1 MQSDDRR
8 LIPLDTFAGVQDL
21 EGKIDIVDGADGN
34 PQVIATGRST
44 AGHKVEWMRP
54 GAASEA
60 EQRVVLRFLDALSVE
75 YGPRITRAIA
85 GELVKEHQTYL
96 YRFVLRNIGNP
107 SDAEDIAQQA
117 FIEAYKAMATFRGE
131 SKLSTWLYGI
141 AMNLVR
147 NYLNRAPHRVRQ
159 YESDDVLEGLADT
172 ADGPEALAE
181 RSQMIERLS
190 SQISELSSELQ
201 QILMLVAVDGLSYD
215 EAAVMLEIPVGT
227 VRSRLFRA
235 REQIKERLPDLR
247 DDLAR

>member
-1 MQSDDRR
+1 MGTEHDPSEESET
-8 LIPLDTFAGVQDL
+8 LD
-21 EGKIDIVDGADGN
+21 
-34 PQVIATGRST
+34 
-44 AGHKVEWMRP
+44 P
-54 GAASEA
+54 GAAA
-60 EQRVVLRFLDALSVE
+60 PTPATVPPADRDARF
-75 YGPRITRAIA
+75 

>member
-1 MQSDDRR
+1 MGTEHDPSEESEA
-8 LIPLDTFAGVQDL
+8 LVPAA
-21 EGKIDIVDGADGN
+21 EA
-34 PQVIATGRST
+34 PA
-44 AGHKVEWMRP
+44 P
-54 GAASEA
+54 GAVAPA
-60 EQRVVLRFLDALSVE
+60 DRDARF
-75 YGPRITRAIA
+75 
-85 GELVKEHQTYL
+85 GELVKEHQTFL

-159 YESDDVLEGLADT
+159 YESDDVLEGLPDA

-181 RSQMIERLS
+181 RSQLIERLS
-190 SQISELSSELQ
+190 SQISELSAELQ

-247 DDLAR
+247 DELAR

>member
-1 MQSDDRR
+1 MGTEYDPSEESEALASD
-8 LIPLDTFAGVQDL
+8 
-21 EGKIDIVDGADGN
+21 
-34 PQVIATGRST
+34 
-44 AGHKVEWMRP
+44 P
-54 GAASEA
+54 GAQAPGA
-60 EQRVVLRFLDALSVE
+60 VAPADRDARF
-75 YGPRITRAIA
+75 
-85 GELVKEHQTYL
+85 GELVKEHQTFL

-159 YESDDVLEGLADT
+159 YESDDVLEGLPDA

-181 RSQMIERLS
+181 RSQLIERLS
-190 SQISELSSELQ
+190 SQISELSAELQ

-247 DDLAR
+247 DELAR

>member
-1 MQSDDRR
+1 MDTEDD
-8 LIPLDTFAGVQDL
+8 PSGESEALDA
-21 EGKIDIVDGADGN
+21 
-34 PQVIATGRST
+34 
-44 AGHKVEWMRP
+44 
-54 GAASEA
+54 GAAA
-60 EQRVVLRFLDALSVE
+60 PVAGAVAPADRDARF
-75 YGPRITRAIA
+75 
-85 GELVKEHQTYL
+85 GELVKEHQTFL

-147 NYLNRAPHRVRQ
+147 NYLNRAPHRVRE
-159 YESDDVLEGLADT
+159 YESDDVLEGLPDA

-181 RSQMIERLS
+181 RSQLIERLS

-235 REQIKERLPDLR
+235 REQIKERLPELR
-247 DDLAR
+247 DQLAR

>member
-1 MQSDDRR
+1 MGTENDPSEESET
-8 LIPLDTFAGVQDL
+8 LD
-21 EGKIDIVDGADGN
+21 
-34 PQVIATGRST
+34 
-44 AGHKVEWMRP
+44 P
-54 GAASEA
+54 GAAA
-60 EQRVVLRFLDALSVE
+60 PTPATVAPADRDARF
-75 YGPRITRAIA
+75 

-159 YESDDVLEGLADT
+159 YESDDVLEGLPDT

-190 SQISELSSELQ
+190 AQISELSSELQ

>member
-1 MQSDDRR
+1 M
-8 LIPLDTFAGVQDL
+8 
-21 EGKIDIVDGADGN
+21 GN
-34 PQVIATGRST
+34 EHDP
-44 AGHKVEWMRP
+44 P
-54 GAASEA
+54 GDSEA
-60 EQRVVLRFLDALSVE
+60 SDPDADAPAPGTVAPADRDARF
-75 YGPRITRAIA
+75 

-159 YESDDVLEGLADT
+159 YESDDVLEGLPDT

-181 RSQMIERLS
+181 RSQMMERLS
-190 SQISELSSELQ
+190 SQIGELSSELQ

-235 REQIKERLPDLR
+235 REQIKERLPELR
-247 DDLAR
+247 DQLAR